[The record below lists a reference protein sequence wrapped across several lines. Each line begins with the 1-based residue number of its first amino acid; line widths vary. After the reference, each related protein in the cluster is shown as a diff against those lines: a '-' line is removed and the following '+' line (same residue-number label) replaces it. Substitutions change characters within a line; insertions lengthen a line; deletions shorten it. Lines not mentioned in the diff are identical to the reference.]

1 MSGRASAMK
10 VIGINGSARRDGNT
24 AILMEEV
31 FKVLRSNSIETEL
44 IQLSEIDIRGCTDC
58 GTCFKMK
65 NFRCAIEDD
74 CVNDV
79 IARLRGADGI
89 ILGSPVYMANVTPS
103 MKALMDRVG
112 RVSKAN
118 DFLLKRKIGAAVV
131 AVRRAG
137 GMTTFNALMDFLL
150 VTQMIVP
157 GSSYWN
163 IGVGRDPGDVRD
175 DAEGMETMRVLGE
188 NIAWTL
194 DVLRSYKEIP
204 YTLESGSSV

>member
-1 MSGRASAMK
+1 MK
-10 VIGINGSARRDGNT
+10 VLGINGSARLDGNT

-44 IQLSEIDIRGCTDC
+44 IQLSGIDIKGCTDC
-58 GTCFKMK
+58 GMCFKMR
-65 NFRCAIEDD
+65 NFRCVFEDD
-74 CVNDV
+74 CVND
-79 IARLRGADGI
+79 IIERLKGADGI

-118 DFLLKRKIGAAVV
+118 DFLLKRKVGSALV
-131 AVRRAG
+131 AVRRTG
-137 GMTTFNALMDFLL
+137 GMPALNAMVDFLL
-150 VTQMIVP
+150 IMQMIVP

-163 IGVGRDPGDVRD
+163 MGIGKDPGDVLN

-188 NIAWTL
+188 NMAWTIG
-194 DVLRSYKEIP
+194 VL
-204 YTLESGSSV
+204 GSNKDTCDSHEYPGSQ

>member
-1 MSGRASAMK
+1 MK

-44 IQLSEIDIRGCTDC
+44 VQLSGIDIKGCTDC

-65 NFRCAIEDD
+65 NSRCAIEDD
-74 CVNDV
+74 CVNN
-79 IARLRGADGI
+79 IIERLKGADGI

-118 DFLLKRKIGAAVV
+118 DSLLKRKIGAAVV

-150 VTQMIVP
+150 VMQMIVP

-188 NIAWTL
+188 NMAWTL
-194 DVLRSYKEIP
+194 DVLRSYKDIP

>member
-1 MSGRASAMK
+1 MK

-24 AILMEEV
+24 AILIEEV
-31 FKVLRSNSIETEL
+31 LKVLRSKGIETEL
-44 IQLSEIDIRGCTDC
+44 IQLSGNDIRGCTDC

-65 NFRCAIEDD
+65 NGRCAIEDD

-79 IARLRGADGI
+79 VERLMGADGI
-89 ILGSPVYMANVTPS
+89 VLGSPVYMANVTPS
-103 MKALMDRVG
+103 IKALMDRVG

-118 DFLLKRKIGAAVV
+118 NFLLRRKVGSAVV

-150 VTQMIVP
+150 VNQMIVP

-163 IGVGRDPGDVRD
+163 IGIGRDPGDVLKD
-175 DAEGMETMRVLGE
+175 DEGMETMRVLGE
-188 NIAWTL
+188 NMAWTL
-194 DVLRSYKEIP
+194 DVLRSYKR
-204 YTLESGSSV
+204 TCDSQVSSSPP

>member
-1 MSGRASAMK
+1 MK
-10 VIGINGSARRDGNT
+10 VLGINGSARLDGNT

-31 FKVLRSNSIETEL
+31 FKVLRSKGIGTEL
-44 IQLSEIDIRGCTDC
+44 IQLSGIDIKGCTDC

-103 MKALMDRVG
+103 IKALMDRVG

-118 DFLLKRKIGAAVV
+118 DFLLKRKVGSALV
-131 AVRRAG
+131 AVRRTG
-137 GMTTFNALMDFLL
+137 GMTALNAMVDFLL
-150 VTQMIVP
+150 IMQMIVP

-163 IGVGRDPGDVRD
+163 MGIGKDPGDVLND
-175 DAEGMETMRVLGE
+175 VEGMETMRVLGE
-188 NIAWTL
+188 NMAWTL
-194 DVLRSYKEIP
+194 DVLRSYKDIP